1 MATNKEKIYKYIQ
14 KQFLKDQED
23 GDDKGVDTEEIVDYL
38 NIKRSNASALLNQ
51 LVKENLL

>member
-23 GDDKGVDTEEIVDYL
+23 GDDKGVDTEEIVD
-38 NIKRSNASALLNQ
+38 
-51 LVKENLL
+51 